1 MNGTRGAHYKR
12 TADFTDIEGASS
24 RGETKVSISERLW
37 PASLL
42 SLVKG
47 LAGYALDATQST
59 HEAAGSH
66 IIHHEAAIVS
76 VATPGGKRR
85 AVERAQP
92 AIRSPSSITQLS
104 YVAKATVR
112 APVTAD
118 PPSRIHQFGRRAVK
132 PVAKQEE
139 PSKPTSGMA
148 NVNFSE
154 WNRDPDC
161 PRLESSHPVGS
172 RGHRKDHRAWQEA
185 VKIWRNTPCKPTEN
199 KIKDWTYNQVK
210 SVRKEKKMEVKEQSQ
225 VATAQWAMEDM
236 FEREEE
242 MAMER
247 RGEKLVR
254 KGQQLTNSLP
264 NGWDVSQK
272 GPGIGITPPPSRP
285 ASSDG
290 DAIKAADLTKRLDAF
305 TLRAQCT
312 LSAVEKAK
320 ERRAQSGLLS
330 AAKAKTATV
339 QLAVGE
345 LEPSSKS
352 TGSVKSERTTS
363 GKQGDSIIDDV
374 SVEGMADLRTKL
386 ANNRPNNTINTI
398 GGFVLKRSTYDRVL
412 STVDGTGSWLDDE
425 AVNAWFRCLVDA
437 KNEGWTKASGKAAPY
452 ATFNTAWY
460 KTVAEKGAQGIKTW
474 GRRQGID
481 GPKLLDCE
489 SLFLPINTGAHWTLL
504 IINGK
509 ARTYE
514 YLDSLS
520 GSNDRAFKITKEY
533 LAMHLGPE
541 YKAQEWNG
549 LSRSRS
555 RQQSNMSDC
564 GVFTCF
570 NGLASARNVNYKR
583 LYPSKMPQAREMMA
597 IVLNN
602 GGFAGL

>member
-1 MNGTRGAHYKR
+1 MNDTRSAHYKR
-12 TADFTDIEGASS
+12 TADFTDTERALS
-24 RGETKVSISERLW
+24 RGETKVSVSERLW
-37 PASLL
+37 PAGFF

-47 LAGYALDATQST
+47 LAGYAVHATQS
-59 HEAAGSH
+59 SH
-66 IIHHEAAIVS
+66 GATESDIVHHEATIAS
-76 VATPGGKRR
+76 VDTSGGKRR
-85 AVERAQP
+85 AVEKLQET
-92 AIRSPSSITQLS
+92 IGSPSRTQLNH
-104 YVAKATVR
+104 VAKATVKAR
-112 APVTAD
+112 VSANSR
-118 PPSRIHQFGRRAVK
+118 SRIHQFGRTAMK
-132 PVAKQEE
+132 PAAKRDEL
-139 PSKPTSGMA
+139 PKPISGMA
-148 NVNFSE
+148 NASFSE

-161 PRLESSHPVGS
+161 PRLMSSHPVGS

-185 VKIWRNTPCKPTEN
+185 VKIWRDTPRNPIED
-199 KIKDWTYNQVK
+199 KIKDWTYNQVNF
-210 SVRKEKKMEVKEQSQ
+210 VRKEKKMEVKEQSQ
-225 VATAQWAMEDM
+225 AATAQCAMEDM
-236 FEREEE
+236 LEREEE

-247 RGEKLVR
+247 RSEKLVR
-254 KGQQLTNSLP
+254 KGQKLTNSLP
-264 NGWDVSQK
+264 NGSDVSLK
-272 GPGIGITPPPSRP
+272 GASIVITPPPSRP
-285 ASSDG
+285 ASSHG
-290 DAIKAADLTKRLDAF
+290 DDIRAADLTKRLDAF
-305 TLRAQCT
+305 TLRAQCA
-312 LSAVEKAK
+312 LSAVDKAK
-320 ERRAQSGLLS
+320 ERRVQSGLSS
-330 AAKAKTATV
+330 AAKAKTASI
-339 QLAVGE
+339 QLAVNE
-345 LEPSSKS
+345 LEPSFKS
-352 TGSVKSERTTS
+352 TGSVRSERTTS
-363 GKQGDSIIDDV
+363 SKQGDSIIDDV
-374 SVEGMADLRTKL
+374 SVEAMTELRTKL

-437 KNEGWTKASGKAAPY
+437 NNEGWAKGSGRAAPY

-460 KTVAEKGAQGIKTW
+460 KTVAEKGVQGIKTW

-520 GSNDRAFKITKEY
+520 GSSDRAFKITKEY

-541 YKAQEWNG
+541 YKVQEWNA
-549 LSRSRS
+549 LHRSRS

-570 NGLASARNVNYKR
+570 NGLASARNVNYNR
-583 LYPSKMPQAREMMA
+583 LYPGAMGQAREMMA